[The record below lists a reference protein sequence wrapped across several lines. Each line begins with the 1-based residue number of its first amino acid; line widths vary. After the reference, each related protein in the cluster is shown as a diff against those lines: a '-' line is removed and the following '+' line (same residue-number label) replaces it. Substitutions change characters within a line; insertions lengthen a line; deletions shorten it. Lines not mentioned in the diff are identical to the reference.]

1 MWGIMTRNFLSMSM
15 AAAVITVFPLGAAA
29 HAQAQAPTREEL
41 KPGVQPEADRKAS
54 AQIDQSG
61 AFTPGPCPLAD
72 SDLRTAIH
80 EVRFTDQGGAPLA
93 PELARL
99 LTGISTGEEEQSV
112 KVICELRD
120 RGLARLR
127 AARYVAS
134 VQIPQQRIDE
144 GVLRLEVVSGRI
156 VEVHVRGDAGPYEN
170 LLKGRIEALKALNP
184 LNEADAERI
193 LLLANDV
200 PGLKVQLGLAPTG
213 GRPGDLIGELNI
225 NYRAFSLIGNVQ
237 NYNST
242 QLGRE
247 TIYLRGEYFGLTG
260 AGDRT
265 FVGVSGTAQLN
276 EQKILQVGHSMTLGG
291 SGTQLSWAA
300 TIAESRPDLKTLN
313 LRTRSLISMMEISQ
327 PLKRSV
333 PFKMTSALGLEIS
346 EQRTRVYSSD
356 GKTSNA
362 LNLDRISTVYARID
376 AEARKLRFD
385 GSQASSISA
394 SLELRKGLGIFGATK
409 TGVVTAKGYS
419 PSRFEGHATATVVRG
434 ELNGVIGFGPIFE
447 LAATARGQWADKP
460 LLNYDEFAI
469 GNLTL
474 GRGYDPGANTGDRRI
489 GGTVEARAHVPL
501 GQKLRG
507 TLFGF
512 YDGVQLWN
520 LDTGSTEAKRY
531 LASVGGGVS
540 LTYNNAMRLD
550 VTYAHPMDPPL
561 LTGVNIKPPA
571 DRVLLRL
578 TAQLVPFGPNR

>member
-1 MWGIMTRNFLSMSM
+1 MTRNFFSTSV
-15 AAAVITVFPLGAAA
+15 AVAVISVFPMAAA
-29 HAQAQAPTREEL
+29 HAQSRAPTREEL
-41 KPGVQPEADRKAS
+41 KPAPLPEADRKS
-54 AQIDQSG
+54 STQVDQSG
-61 AFTPGPCPLAD
+61 AFTPGPCPLAQ
-72 SDLRTAIH
+72 SDLRTTIH
-80 EVRFTDQGGAPLA
+80 EVRFTGQGGTPLA

-99 LTGISTGEEEQSV
+99 LADVSTGPEEQSV
-112 KVICELRD
+112 AVICEIRD
-120 RGLARLR
+120 RALARLR
-127 AARYVAS
+127 QARFVAS

-144 GVLRLEVVSGRI
+144 GVLRLTVVTGRI

-170 LLKGRIEALKALNP
+170 LLKGRIDALKALNP

-193 LLLANDV
+193 LLLADDV
-200 PGLKVQLGLAPTG
+200 PGLKVQLGLSPSG
-213 GRPGDLIGELNI
+213 GQPGDLIGELNVG
-225 NYRAFSLIGNVQ
+225 YRAFSMIGNVQ

-265 FVGVSGTAQLN
+265 FIGAAATAN
-276 EQKILQVGHSMTLGG
+276 FSEQKILQIGHSTTLNAA
-291 SGTQLSWAA
+291 GTQLAWTGTFAD
-300 TIAESRPDLKTLN
+300 SRPDLKTLN
-313 LRTRSLISMMEISQ
+313 LRTRSLISTLELSH

-333 PFKMTSALGLEIS
+333 PFNVTSAVGFEFS
-346 EQRTRVYSSD
+346 EQRTRVFAAD
-356 GKTSNA
+356 GKSSNA
-362 LNLDRISTVYARID
+362 LNLDRISTIYARIEG
-376 AEARKLRFD
+376 EARKLRFD
-385 GSQASSISA
+385 GSQVSA
-394 SLELRKGLGIFGATK
+394 VSGSLELRKGLGIFGATK
-409 TGVVTAKGYS
+409 AGVVTPSGYS

-434 ELNGVIGFGPIFE
+434 TLSGIIGFGPIFE
-447 LAATARGQWADKP
+447 LAASARGQWADKP
-460 LLNYDEFAI
+460 LLNYDEFSI

-474 GRGYDPGANTGDRRI
+474 GRGYDPGANSGDRAV

-501 GQKLRG
+501 GKKLKA

-520 LDTGSTEAKRY
+520 LDSGSTEAKRY

-540 LTYNNAMRLD
+540 LTFNNSMRLD

-578 TAQLVPFGPNR
+578 TAQLVPFGSSR